1 MGFWTNRAIYAL
13 LKTRPAKKDQQ
24 LPIGMLAPVALP
36 TIFSIKSYVRRVAWL
51 SNTKAND
58 PEQHFNEVAGLK
70 SVGVISYCYPVVVS
84 LIYAMPIFSSV
95 ARLIANPESRAA
107 RFAIGAMASNIPG
120 TLLGLIC
127 IHIAFRWLLLAA
139 HAYAI
144 SKKLSR

>member
-13 LKTRPAKKDQQ
+13 LKTRPANKNQP
-24 LPIGMLAPVALP
+24 LPLNMLAPVALP

-70 SVGVISYCYPVVVS
+70 SVSFISYCYPVVVA

-95 ARLIANPESRAA
+95 ARLMANPDSRAA

-120 TLLGLIC
+120 TLLGLVFT
-127 IHIAFRWLLLAA
+127 HVAFRWLLLAV
-139 HAYAI
+139 HAYTI